1 MEQEPFDLSQLF
13 PNIAAQMRGA
23 MANLRLAAAQLAPA
37 AARETDPDLDARAA
51 LLDQSYYRLLRLVND
66 LTAAG
71 CLGQE
76 EPPLPLRDRD
86 LTETARSLCDSARG
100 LAELLGLRLEFR
112 SARQQQICAFHRP
125 SIEQLLFQLLS
136 NAFRAT
142 PPGGTVTVEIRPAG
156 HQVLLSVTDTG
167 CGIQEEQLPHL
178 FDRFLRR
185 EDCPGPAAPRSG
197 SGSAHLPAHRRT
209 PRRHHDGGVPARSGL
224 PVHPL
229 PPGPALRK
237 HGRIGCAL

>member
-86 LTETARSLCDSARG
+86 LTETARSLCDSAPRPCG
-100 LAELLGLRLEFR
+100 AAGSAAGVPQRPAAADLRLPPALHR
-112 SARQQQICAFHRP
+112 AAALPVTLQRLPGHPARRH
-125 SIEQLLFQLLS
+125 
-136 NAFRAT
+136 
-142 PPGGTVTVEIRPAG
+142 GDVEIRPAG
-156 HQVLLSVTDTG
+156 HQVLLSVSDTG

-185 EDCPGPAAPRSG
+185 EDARDPQPHGLG
-197 SGSAHLPAHRRT
+197 LGLPICQHIAE
-209 PRRHHDGGVPARSGL
+209 RHGGTMMAESPTRSGL

-237 HGRIGCAL
+237 HGRVGCAL

>member
-112 SARQQQICAFHRP
+112 CARQQQICAFHRP

-142 PPGGTVTVEIRPAG
+142 PPGGTVTVELRPVRAAG
-156 HQVLLSVTDTG
+156 AAVRDGH
-167 CGIQEEQLPHL
+167 
-178 FDRFLRR
+178 RLRHSR
-185 EDCPGPAAPRSG
+185 KSSSPICSTAFSAGRTPGTRSPTVWAWACPSASTSRSATAAP
-197 SGSAHLPAHRRT
+197 
-209 PRRHHDGGVPARSGL
+209 
-224 PVHPL
+224 
-229 PPGPALRK
+229 
-237 HGRIGCAL
+237 